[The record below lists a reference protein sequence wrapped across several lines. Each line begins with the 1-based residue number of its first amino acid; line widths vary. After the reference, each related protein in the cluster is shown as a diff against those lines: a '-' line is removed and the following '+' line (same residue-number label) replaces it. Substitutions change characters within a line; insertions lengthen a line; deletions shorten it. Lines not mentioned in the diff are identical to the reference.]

1 MRRFLKEFA
10 DSWLP
15 KGFHPN
21 GIHPKT
27 MGCYMILAYST
38 QIGHETE
45 MGLKRSDYHRLMSFW
60 YPAQLVL
67 FS

>member
-1 MRRFLKEFA
+1 MWRFLKEFA

-38 QIGHETE
+38 QIGHKTE
-45 MGLKRSDYHRLMSFW
+45 MG
-60 YPAQLVL
+60 
-67 FS
+67 